1 MSRIGKKPI
10 AIPAGV
16 TVTNDNGVI
25 TVAGAK
31 GSITRN
37 IGTVIGCQIE
47 GNVINMICPEG
58 ANSDVQAKHGLY
70 RALVANMV
78 KGVTEGFKRNVI
90 INGVGYKAVMKGN
103 DVELSLGYSHPIL
116 VKAEEGITL
125 SCDKNSVTVS
135 GINKEQVGQF
145 AARIRALRPVEPYHA
160 YGVYYSDEVVRRK
173 EIKSGKK

>member
-1 MSRIGKKPI
+1 MSRIGKSPI
-10 AIPAGV
+10 TVPAGV
-16 TVTNDNGVI
+16 EVIVDGTVVTVKGPKGTLSQNIGKNLTVNMENNVI
-25 TVAGAK
+25 TIVNNGREKDSNAK
-31 GSITRN
+31 Y
-37 IGTVIGCQIE
+37 
-47 GNVINMICPEG
+47 
-58 ANSDVQAKHGLY
+58 GLY
-70 RALVANMV
+70 RQLINNMIV
-78 KGVTEGFKRNVI
+78 GVSEGYKKSLT

-135 GINKEQVGQF
+135 GISKEQVGQF
-145 AARIRALRPVEPYHA
+145 ASRIRALRPVEPYHA

>member
-1 MSRIGKKPI
+1 MSRIGKSPI
-10 AIPAGV
+10 TVPAGV
-16 TVTNDNGVI
+16 EVIVDGTLVTVKGPKGTLSQNISKYLTLNMENNVI
-25 TVAGAK
+25 TIVNNGKEKDANAK
-31 GSITRN
+31 Y
-37 IGTVIGCQIE
+37 
-47 GNVINMICPEG
+47 
-58 ANSDVQAKHGLY
+58 GLY
-70 RALVANMV
+70 RQLINNMIV
-78 KGVTEGFKRNVI
+78 GVSEGYKKTLT
-90 INGVGYKAVMKGN
+90 INGVGYKAIMKGN
-103 DVELSLGYSHPIL
+103 DVELGLGYSHPIL

>member
-1 MSRIGKKPI
+1 MSRIGKRPI
-10 AIPAGV
+10 TIPSGVEITVDNTLV
-16 TVTNDNGVI
+16 TV
-25 TVAGAK
+25 K
-31 GSITRN
+31 GPKGTLSQN
-37 IGTVIGCQIE
+37 IGKNLTLNIE
-47 GNVINMICPEG
+47 GNVLNIVNNGKEKDS
-58 ANSDVQAKHGLY
+58 NAKYGLY
-70 RALVANMV
+70 RQLINNMV
-78 KGVTEGFKRNVI
+78 VGVSEGYKKTLT
-90 INGVGYKAVMKGN
+90 INGVGYKAIMKGN
-103 DVELSLGYSHPIL
+103 DVELGLGYSHPIL

>member
-1 MSRIGKKPI
+1 MSRIGKSPI
-10 AIPAGV
+10 NIPNGVEVLVDNGKV
-16 TVTNDNGVI
+16 TVKGPKGTLSRDISKDLAINIENNVLTMVNNGKEKDSN
-25 TVAGAK
+25 AK
-31 GSITRN
+31 Y
-37 IGTVIGCQIE
+37 
-47 GNVINMICPEG
+47 
-58 ANSDVQAKHGLY
+58 GLY
-70 RALVANMV
+70 RQLVNNMV
-78 KGVTEGFKRNVI
+78 VGVSEGYKKTLI

-103 DVELSLGYSHPIL
+103 DVELGLGYSHPIL

-125 SCDKNSVTVS
+125 SCEKNSVTVS

>member
-1 MSRIGKKPI
+1 MSRIGKRPI
-10 AIPAGV
+10 TIPSGVEITVDNTMV
-16 TVTNDNGVI
+16 TV
-25 TVAGAK
+25 K
-31 GSITRN
+31 GPKGTLSQN
-37 IGTVIGCQIE
+37 IGKNLTLNIE
-47 GNVINMICPEG
+47 GNVLNIVNNGKEKDS
-58 ANSDVQAKHGLY
+58 NAKYGLY
-70 RALVANMV
+70 RQLINNMV
-78 KGVTEGFKRNVI
+78 VGVSEGYKKTLT
-90 INGVGYKAVMKGN
+90 INGVGYKAIMKGN
-103 DVELSLGYSHPIL
+103 DVELGLGYSHPIL

>member
-1 MSRIGKKPI
+1 MSRIGKRPI
-10 AIPAGV
+10 TIPSGVEITVDNTLV
-16 TVTNDNGVI
+16 TV
-25 TVAGAK
+25 K
-31 GSITRN
+31 GPKGTLSQN
-37 IGTVIGCQIE
+37 IGKNLTLNIE
-47 GNVINMICPEG
+47 GNVLNIVNTGKEKDS
-58 ANSDVQAKHGLY
+58 NAKYGLY
-70 RALVANMV
+70 RQLINNMV
-78 KGVTEGFKRNVI
+78 VGVSEGYKKTLT
-90 INGVGYKAVMKGN
+90 INGVGYKAIMKGN
-103 DVELSLGYSHPIL
+103 DVELGLGYSHPIL

>member
-10 AIPAGV
+10 TIPAGV

-25 TVAGAK
+25 TVTGAK

-47 GNVINMICPEG
+47 GNVINMTCPEG

-135 GINKEQVGQF
+135 GISKEQVGQF
-145 AARIRALRPVEPYHA
+145 ASRIRALRPVEPYHA

>member
-1 MSRIGKKPI
+1 MSRIGKRPI
-10 AIPAGV
+10 TIPSGVEVKVDNTLV
-16 TVTNDNGVI
+16 TV
-25 TVAGAK
+25 K
-31 GSITRN
+31 GPKGTLSQN
-37 IGTVIGCQIE
+37 IGKNLTLNIE
-47 GNVINMICPEG
+47 GNVLNIVNNGKEKDS
-58 ANSDVQAKHGLY
+58 NAKYGLY
-70 RALVANMV
+70 RQLINNMV
-78 KGVTEGFKRNVI
+78 VGVSEGYKKTLT

-103 DVELSLGYSHPIL
+103 DVELGLGYSHPIL

>member
-1 MSRIGKKPI
+1 MSRIGKRPI
-10 AIPAGV
+10 TIPSGVEIKVDNTVV
-16 TVTNDNGVI
+16 TV
-25 TVAGAK
+25 K
-31 GSITRN
+31 GPKGTLSQN
-37 IGTVIGCQIE
+37 IGKNLTLNIE
-47 GNVINMICPEG
+47 GNVLNIVNNGKEKDS
-58 ANSDVQAKHGLY
+58 NAKYGLY
-70 RALVANMV
+70 RQLINNMIV
-78 KGVTEGFKRNVI
+78 GVSEGYKKTLT

-103 DVELSLGYSHPIL
+103 DVELGLGYSHPIL

>member
-1 MSRIGKKPI
+1 MSRIGKRPI
-10 AIPAGV
+10 TIPSGVEIKVDNTLV
-16 TVTNDNGVI
+16 TV
-25 TVAGAK
+25 K
-31 GSITRN
+31 GPKGTLSQN
-37 IGTVIGCQIE
+37 IGKNLTLNIE
-47 GNVINMICPEG
+47 GNVLNIVNNGKEKDS
-58 ANSDVQAKHGLY
+58 NAKYGLY
-70 RALVANMV
+70 RQLINNMV
-78 KGVTEGFKRNVI
+78 VGVSEGYKKTLT
-90 INGVGYKAVMKGN
+90 INGVGYKANMKGN
-103 DVELSLGYSHPIL
+103 DVELGLGYSHPIL

>member
-1 MSRIGKKPI
+1 MSRIGKRPI
-10 AIPAGV
+10 TIPSGVEVKVDNTLV
-16 TVTNDNGVI
+16 TV
-25 TVAGAK
+25 K
-31 GSITRN
+31 GPKGTLSQN
-37 IGTVIGCQIE
+37 IGKNLTLNIE
-47 GNVINMICPEG
+47 GNVLNIVNNGKEKDS
-58 ANSDVQAKHGLY
+58 NAKYGLY
-70 RALVANMV
+70 RQLINNMV
-78 KGVTEGFKRNVI
+78 IGVSEGYKKTLT
-90 INGVGYKAVMKGN
+90 INGVGYKANMKGN
-103 DVELSLGYSHPIL
+103 DVELGLGYSHPIL

>member
-1 MSRIGKKPI
+1 MSRIGKSPI
-10 AIPAGV
+10 TVPAGV
-16 TVTNDNGVI
+16 EVKVDGTVVTVKGPKGTLSQNIGKNLTVNLENNVI
-25 TVAGAK
+25 TIVNNGREKDSNAK
-31 GSITRN
+31 Y
-37 IGTVIGCQIE
+37 
-47 GNVINMICPEG
+47 
-58 ANSDVQAKHGLY
+58 GLY
-70 RALVANMV
+70 RQLINNMV
-78 KGVTEGFKRNVI
+78 VGVSEGYKKSLT

-103 DVELSLGYSHPIL
+103 DVELGLGYSHPIL

>member
-1 MSRIGKKPI
+1 MSRIGKRPI
-10 AIPAGV
+10 TIPSGVEIKVDNTVV
-16 TVTNDNGVI
+16 TV
-25 TVAGAK
+25 K
-31 GSITRN
+31 GPKGTLSQN
-37 IGTVIGCQIE
+37 IGKNLTLNIE
-47 GNVINMICPEG
+47 GNVLNIVNNGKEKDS
-58 ANSDVQAKHGLY
+58 NAKYGLY
-70 RALVANMV
+70 RQLINNMIV
-78 KGVTEGFKRNVI
+78 GVSEGYKKTLT

-103 DVELSLGYSHPIL
+103 DVELGLGYSHPIL

-135 GINKEQVGQF
+135 GVNKEQVGQF

>member
-1 MSRIGKKPI
+1 MSRIGKSPI
-10 AIPAGV
+10 TVPAGV
-16 TVTNDNGVI
+16 EVIVDGAVVTVKGPKGTLSQNIGKNLTVNMENNVI
-25 TVAGAK
+25 TIVNNGREKDSNAK
-31 GSITRN
+31 Y
-37 IGTVIGCQIE
+37 
-47 GNVINMICPEG
+47 
-58 ANSDVQAKHGLY
+58 GLY
-70 RALVANMV
+70 RQLINNMII
-78 KGVTEGFKRNVI
+78 GVSEGYKKSLT

-135 GINKEQVGQF
+135 GISKEQVGQF
-145 AARIRALRPVEPYHA
+145 ASRIRALRPVEPYHA

>member
-1 MSRIGKKPI
+1 MSRIGKRPI
-10 AIPAGV
+10 TIPSGVEITVDNTMV
-16 TVTNDNGVI
+16 TV
-25 TVAGAK
+25 K
-31 GSITRN
+31 GPKGTLSQN
-37 IGTVIGCQIE
+37 IGKNLTLNIE
-47 GNVINMICPEG
+47 GNVLNIVNNGKEKDS
-58 ANSDVQAKHGLY
+58 NAKYGLY
-70 RALVANMV
+70 RQLINNMV
-78 KGVTEGFKRNVI
+78 VGVSEGYKKTLT
-90 INGVGYKAVMKGN
+90 INGVGYKANMKGN
-103 DVELSLGYSHPIL
+103 DVELGLGYSHPIL

>member
-1 MSRIGKKPI
+1 MSRIGKRPI
-10 AIPAGV
+10 TIPSGVEIKVDNTLV
-16 TVTNDNGVI
+16 TV
-25 TVAGAK
+25 K
-31 GSITRN
+31 GPKGTLSQN
-37 IGTVIGCQIE
+37 IGKNLTLNIE
-47 GNVINMICPEG
+47 GNVLNIVNNGKEKDS
-58 ANSDVQAKHGLY
+58 NAKYGLY
-70 RALVANMV
+70 RQLINNMV
-78 KGVTEGFKRNVI
+78 VGVSEGYKKTLT
-90 INGVGYKAVMKGN
+90 INGVGYKAIMKGN
-103 DVELSLGYSHPIL
+103 DVELGLGYSHPIL

>member
-1 MSRIGKKPI
+1 MSRIGKRPI
-10 AIPAGV
+10 TIPSGVEIKVDNTLV
-16 TVTNDNGVI
+16 TV
-25 TVAGAK
+25 K
-31 GSITRN
+31 GPKGTLSQN
-37 IGTVIGCQIE
+37 IGKNLTLNIE
-47 GNVINMICPEG
+47 GNVLNIVNNGKEKDS
-58 ANSDVQAKHGLY
+58 NAKYGLY
-70 RALVANMV
+70 RQLINNMV
-78 KGVTEGFKRNVI
+78 IGVSEGYKKTLT
-90 INGVGYKAVMKGN
+90 INGVGYKANMKGN
-103 DVELSLGYSHPIL
+103 DVELGLGYSHPIL